1 MKDMM
6 GMMKKA
12 QEMQAKMG
20 EMQAE
25 LEATEVQGSAGAG
38 MVVVT
43 LTGKGDMRG
52 VKIDPSLLKVEEA
65 EILEDLLIAAHADAR
80 KKAEEISQ
88 SKMQEMTA
96 GLPIPPG
103 MKLPF

>member
-1 MKDMM
+1 MKDIM

-12 QEMQAKMG
+12 QEMQAKIG

-25 LEATEVQGSAGAG
+25 LENATVEGQAGGG
-38 MVVVT
+38 MVAVT
-43 LTGKGDMRG
+43 LSGKGEMKG
-52 VKIDPSLLKVEEA
+52 LKIDPSLLNPEEA
-65 EILEDLLIAAHADAR
+65 EILEDLLMAAHADAR
-80 KKAEEISQ
+80 KKAEEMSA